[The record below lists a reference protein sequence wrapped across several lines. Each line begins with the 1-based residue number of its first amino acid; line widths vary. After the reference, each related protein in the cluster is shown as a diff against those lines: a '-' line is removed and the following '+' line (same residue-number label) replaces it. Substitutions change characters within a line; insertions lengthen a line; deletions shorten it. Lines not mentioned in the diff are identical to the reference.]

1 MPYSPLSLS
10 EAHRRRAKRQ
20 SQFLVQPAAVSAGEY
35 TQNEDELEE
44 QA

>member
-10 EAHRRRAKRQ
+10 EAHRRRAKRLAF
-20 SQFLVQPAAVSAGEY
+20 SSPLNPVSGHDGDE
-35 TQNEDELEE
+35 NEDELEE

>member
-10 EAHRRRAKRQ
+10 EAHRRRAKRLA
-20 SQFLVQPAAVSAGEY
+20 FLSPVPPLLGADGDE
-35 TQNEDELEE
+35 NEDELEE

>member
-10 EAHRRRAKRQ
+10 EVHRRRVLRQ
-20 SQFLVQPAAVSAGEY
+20 SQFLVQPAAVSGAEY

-44 QA
+44 QT

>member
-10 EAHRRRAKRQ
+10 EAHRRRAKRL
-20 SQFLVQPAAVSAGEY
+20 SSFSSRSASLSRPERDE
-35 TQNEDELEE
+35 NEDELEE